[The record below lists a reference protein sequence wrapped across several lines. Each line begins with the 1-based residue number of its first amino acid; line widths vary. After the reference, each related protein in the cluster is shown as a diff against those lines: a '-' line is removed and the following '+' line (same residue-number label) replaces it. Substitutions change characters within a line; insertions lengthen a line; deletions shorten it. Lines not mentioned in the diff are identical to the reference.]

1 MRQVFFSFHYNN
13 DVWRAGQ
20 VRNMGV
26 VDSSSTWSDNDW
38 EQVRKTSSA
47 AITRWINKEMDMRS
61 CVVVLI
67 GEETASR
74 KWVKY
79 EIEKAYERG
88 KGIVGVYVHN
98 LEDRDG
104 QQSRKGRNPFDE
116 LKAADGKKLS
126 AYVEC
131 YDSPYSNSNNVYNMA
146 SNSFMLKGWAVTIAS
161 AVLVLMDG
169 DHTEF
174 TILVILIPLLFFW
187 ALDSYY
193 LKLERKYRK
202 LYDRVRMQRETDFDM
217 NISECPNER
226 WAWYSKTEICF
237 YLPLILIALIIFFV
251 IRCR

>member
-1 MRQVFFSFHYNN
+1 MQERTELVEHLK
-13 DVWRAGQ
+13 
-20 VRNMGV
+20 M
-26 VDSSSTWSDNDW
+26 
-38 EQVRKTSSA
+38 
-47 AITRWINKEMDMRS
+47 
-61 CVVVLI
+61 
-67 GEETASR
+67 
-74 KWVKY
+74 
-79 EIEKAYERG
+79 IEDIIKR
-88 KGIVGVYVHN
+88 
-98 LEDRDG
+98 
-104 QQSRKGRNPFDE
+104 
-116 LKAADGKKLS
+116 
-126 AYVEC
+126 
-131 YDSPYSNSNNVYNMA
+131 MA